1 MKNQKDT
8 PPKFDNDHDALVFL
22 IENFNFEGGSI
33 VAGGMGPEIEIE
45 MDETAP
51 EWASRIADAFMFYM
65 PPYLDNSNHGMPFE
79 LLSCTLSRQDSKL
92 FLTRYWSD
100 PIMGDWPCVRQ
111 PRVLQKAIVSI
122 LGVKSICRD
131 DNMDTCKL
139 KWDRHGKSSKFVP
152 DTSDFVMYDAEGD
165 DVSCNK
171 TQALKIL
178 EVLKMPKMIDRKY
191 WSSFKQ
197 IDSITLTF
205 SLLSGAYHF
214 CFTGENPA
222 QDVTKECLQSKQL
235 ID

>member
-1 MKNQKDT
+1 
-8 PPKFDNDHDALVFL
+8 
-22 IENFNFEGGSI
+22 
-33 VAGGMGPEIEIE
+33 MGPEIEIE
-45 MDETAP
+45 VDKTAP
-51 EWASRIADAFMFYM
+51 EWAGRIADAFMFYM

-100 PIMGDWPCVRQ
+100 PIMGDCPCVRQ
-111 PRVLQKAIVSI
+111 PRVLQKAIISI

-131 DNMDTCKL
+131 VNMDTCKL

-152 DTSDFVMYDAEGD
+152 DTSDFVMYDAED
-165 DVSCNK
+165 NDVSCNK

-191 WSSFKQ
+191 WSSFKR

-214 CFTGENPA
+214 CFTGETPA
-222 QDVTKECLQSKQL
+222 QDVTKECLQSRQL
-235 ID
+235 VD